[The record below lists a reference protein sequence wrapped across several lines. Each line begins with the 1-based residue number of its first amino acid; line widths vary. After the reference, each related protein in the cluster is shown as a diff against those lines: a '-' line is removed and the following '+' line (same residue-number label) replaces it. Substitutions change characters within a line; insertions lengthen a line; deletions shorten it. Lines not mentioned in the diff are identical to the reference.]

1 MKVLVTGGTGFMGSH
16 LVDRLLED
24 PDMEVHAL
32 VRNLA
37 KTRWLEG
44 KGRVCFLKGDLQSVP
59 KLPSGL
65 SVVYHLAGVTKTCK
79 SSEYYTVNQAGTAS
93 LFRALAGRPE
103 TPRIVH
109 VSSLAAGGPS
119 SPGRPAR
126 EDDPPRPISPYGIS
140 KLGAEREALA
150 LKDRFPLII
159 LRLGAVYGPRDEDF
173 LEYFRWIRKGILPA
187 YGRGP
192 KSISLCHVREA
203 VRAVLLA
210 AGADVPSGEIIN
222 IANTG
227 PSTWEEV
234 GRTAARILG
243 RKVVRVRI
251 PGWVAFLVCAVSEE
265 AGRLRGRATA
275 LNLGKFQDMR
285 PESWAADVT
294 KARDL
299 LGFETRIPLEEGLRE
314 TLDWYIRNSLL

>member
-44 KGRVCFLKGDLQSVP
+44 KERVGLLKGDLQNVP

-79 SSEYYTVNQAGTAS
+79 SSDYYTVNQAGTAS
-93 LFRALAGRPE
+93 LFRALDGRSE
-103 TPRIVH
+103 APRVVH

-126 EDDPPRPISPYGIS
+126 EDDPPRPVSPYGMS

-150 LKDRFPLII
+150 FKDRFPLVI
-159 LRLGAVYGPRDEDF
+159 LRFGAVYGPRDEDF
-173 LEYFRWIRKGILPA
+173 LEFFRWIRKGVLPA
-187 YGRGP
+187 YRSGP
-192 KSISLCHVREA
+192 KLISLCHVRDA
-203 VRAVLLA
+203 VGAALLA
-210 AGADVPSGEIIN
+210 ARTNLPSGEIIH

-227 PSTWEEV
+227 ASTWEEV

-251 PGWVAFLVCAVSEE
+251 PGWVAFLVCAVSEG

-275 LNLGKFQDMR
+275 LNLGKYQDMR
-285 PESWAADVT
+285 PESWAADVS

-299 LGFETRIPLEEGLRE
+299 LGFETRIPLEEGLKE
-314 TLDWYIRNSLL
+314 TLDWYVRNGLL